1 MSVGLG
7 HIGASLNDLTAPSSQ
22 RVQSKELGQD
32 DFLKIMIEQL
42 RSQNPLE
49 PQDNS
54 EFFSQMVQFQ
64 SLDAMQTM
72 TNAIRYLAEVSE
84 LAQASALVGRDV
96 TALIEA
102 PANPETGVPGAME
115 EVTGTV
121 VKVTFAERGA
131 VLHLEDGLHIPIS
144 KIVAVS

>member
-7 HIGASLNDLTAPSSQ
+7 HIGASLHDLTAPGSQ

-32 DFLKIMIEQL
+32 DFLRIMIEQL

-84 LAQASALVGRDV
+84 LAQASALVGRNV
-96 TALIEA
+96 TALIEG
-102 PANPETGVPGAME
+102 PSDPETSMPGNQE

-121 VKVTFAERGA
+121 AKVTFAERGA
-131 VLHLEDGLHIPIS
+131 VLHLEDGLQIPIA